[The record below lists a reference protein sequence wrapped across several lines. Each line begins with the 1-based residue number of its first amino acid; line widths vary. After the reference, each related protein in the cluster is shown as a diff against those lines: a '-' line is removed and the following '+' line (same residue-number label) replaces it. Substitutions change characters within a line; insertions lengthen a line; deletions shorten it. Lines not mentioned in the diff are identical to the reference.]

1 MAKKTKKKLS
11 ARDMHRNVQDNLQAL
26 PYAVAEYE
34 RQGKPWRAKLVKWV
48 GGPILRIINRVLS
61 SQRYKGTEGQ
71 KLKQSEQMKRHLEQ
85 RRKAVQFAQGE
96 MQKMQ
101 KQSAKRGGGKPR

>member
-1 MAKKTKKKLS
+1 MAKKKKKLS
-11 ARDMHRNVQDNLQAL
+11 AQDMHRNVQDNLQAL

-34 RQGKPWRAKLVKWV
+34 RQGKPWRARIVKWL

-61 SQRYKGTEGQ
+61 SQRYKGAEGQ
-71 KLKQSEQMKRHLEQ
+71 KLKQSEQMKRHLDQ
-85 RRKAVQFAQGE
+85 RKKAMQYVQGE

-101 KQSAKRGGGKPR
+101 KQSAKRTGGKPR

>member
-1 MAKKTKKKLS
+1 MAKKKKKLS
-11 ARDMHRNVQDNLQAL
+11 AQEMHRNVQDNLQAL

-34 RQGKPWRAKLVKWV
+34 RQGKTWRAKMVKWI

-61 SQRYKGTEGQ
+61 RQRYKGTEGQ

-85 RRKAVQFAQGE
+85 RRKAMQYVQGE
-96 MQKMQ
+96 MVKMQ
-101 KQSAKRGGGKPR
+101 KASAKRGGGKPR